1 MRELPVACSLT
12 GSDFEERARRWGVL
26 AERALSDSSRDG
38 DGVRLTFAASDG
50 VEAELRELVAL
61 EAECCPF
68 LRMGI
73 EEDGRLTLVVS
84 GPPDAAPILDAFAA
98 LAR

>member
-1 MRELPVACSLT
+1 VRELPVACSLT
-12 GSDFEERARRWGVL
+12 GSDFEERARRWRVL
-26 AERALSDSSRDG
+26 AERALVDSKRSG
-38 DGVRLTFAASDG
+38 EGVRLSFEPVDG

-61 EAECCPF
+61 EGECCPF